1 MARHERPTRLTPL
14 NHGVRHNRRMTS
26 RAPIIVTVNP
36 HSAFGKNPSA
46 GADTVRALRE
56 AGHEVMELRR
66 ESFTALR
73 DATREAIDLALA
85 VRSAKKPA
93 PVLVVVGGDGMVS
106 LGVNLVAES
115 SVGLGVVPAGTGN
128 DLARAIGLPVAD
140 LGASIRHLVSA
151 LDHEPIAIDLAR
163 ITHAGGVAY
172 FAAVL
177 SGGFDAIVN
186 ERANRMRRPRG
197 KSRYTIALLLELA
210 RLRPRHYSLQ
220 LDGEDYEVDANLVAV
235 ANGESLGGGM
245 RICPDASLT
254 DGQLDIAWLAPV
266 TRRRFLQLFPKV
278 FSGTHVGE
286 PEVTIR
292 RARHVRID
300 SPDIVA
306 YADGERVGPLPV
318 EIDVVPASVR
328 VYF

>member
-1 MARHERPTRLTPL
+1 MRSES
-14 NHGVRHNRRMTS
+14 RHNRQVSTAAR
-26 RAPIIVTVNP
+26 RIVVAINP
-36 HSAFGKNPSA
+36 NASFGKNTSV
-46 GADTVRALRE
+46 GARVVEAMRAEGHEVVELRRDSFDALRE
-56 AGHEVMELRR
+56 AVRDELGLGAGSPKSSRAR
-66 ESFTALR
+66 ASRVT
-73 DATREAIDLALA
+73 D
-85 VRSAKKPA
+85 

-106 LGVNLVAES
+106 LGVNLVADTH
-115 SVGLGVVPAGTGN
+115 VALGVVPAGTGN
-128 DLARAIGLPVAD
+128 DAARAIGLPVGD
-140 LGASIRHLVSA
+140 LSASIRNLISA
-151 LDHEPIAIDLAR
+151 LATEPKPIDLAR
-163 ITHAGGVAY
+163 MTHAGGVGY
-172 FAAVL
+172 YAAVL

-197 KSRYTIALLLELA
+197 KSRYTIALLLELV
-210 RLRPRHYSLQ
+210 RLRPRHYSLE
-220 LDGEDYEVDANLVAV
+220 LDGKKFEVDANLVAV

-292 RARHVRID
+292 RARNVRLD

-318 EIDVVPASVR
+318 EIEVVPEAVR

>member
-1 MARHERPTRLTPL
+1 MSNGASRIPARQ
-14 NHGVRHNRRMTS
+14 V
-26 RAPIIVTVNP
+26 IVAVNP
-36 HSAFGKNPSA
+36 HSAFGKNPHA
-46 GADTVRALRE
+46 GSDTVRALTA
-56 AGHEVMELRR
+56 AGHEVIELRR
-66 ESFTALR
+66 ESFAQLR
-73 DATREAIDLALA
+73 DAAREAMAEALA
-85 VRSAKKPA
+85 QVKSAPGA
-93 PVLVVVGGDGMVS
+93 SRAHQPVLVVVGGDGMVS

-115 SVGLGVVPAGTGN
+115 SVALGVVPAGTGN
-128 DLARAIGLPVAD
+128 DLARAIGLPVDD

-151 LDHEPIAIDLAR
+151 LGNEPTAIDLAR
-163 ITHAGGVAY
+163 ITHAGGVAHY
-172 FAAVL
+172 AAVL

-210 RLRPRHYSLQ
+210 RLRPRHYSLE
-220 LDGEDYEVDANLVAV
+220 LDGEKFEVDANLVAV

-278 FSGTHVGE
+278 FSGTHVDE

-292 RARHVRID
+292 RARHVRLD

-318 EIDVVPASVR
+318 DIDVVPKAVR

>member
-1 MARHERPTRLTPL
+1 MSSAARR
-14 NHGVRHNRRMTS
+14 VVV
-26 RAPIIVTVNP
+26 AINP
-36 HSAFGKNPSA
+36 SAAFGKNPNA
-46 GADTVRALRE
+46 GVQVAEALRA
-56 AGHEVMELRR
+56 AGHEVVELRR
-66 ESFTALR
+66 ESFTELR
-73 DATREAIDLALA
+73 DATRDAIDAA
-85 VRSAKKPA
+85 TAGRGAKKLP

-128 DLARAIGLPVAD
+128 DLARAIGLPVDD

-151 LDHEPIAIDLAR
+151 LEREPTAIDLAR
-163 ITHAGGVAY
+163 ITHAGGVDY
-172 FAAVL
+172 YAAVL

-197 KSRYTIALLLELA
+197 KSRYTIALLLELVQ
-210 RLRPRHYSLQ
+210 LRPRHYSIE
-220 LDGEDYEVDANLVAV
+220 LDGEKFEVDANLVAV

-254 DGQLDIAWLAPV
+254 DGLLDIAWLAPV
-266 TRRRFLQLFPKV
+266 SRRRFLQLFPKV
-278 FSGTHVGE
+278 FSGTHVNE
-286 PEVTIR
+286 PEVMIR
-292 RARHVRID
+292 KARHVRLD

-306 YADGERVGPLPV
+306 YADGERVSELPV
-318 EIDVVPASVR
+318 EIDVVPKAVR